1 MLLQNLKS
9 LCLVATFAL
18 PLMTCDSYATTG
30 ITNQTITY
38 LTDSPFPYHRVARV
52 DLYIVSV
59 SGSLTAD
66 TAAGSGSFVTM
77 ATPNRRINVL
87 ELQNGL
93 HMQLGEVVLPAGT
106 ITAVRMV
113 IDTDS
118 SSITLKSGA
127 VLTGKSTPGIQW
139 QSSAGRPV
147 LNALVSDLIDVP
159 EQGGTVVIDYDV
171 GRAFIPPQEI
181 DPTSTDSGFIFS
193 PVLRAVDVFKSGWIT
208 GTVRA
213 KTLTGPPVVDA
224 SLRLYLGKPTDPENT
239 WISLQT
245 ANTDANGIFWFP
257 AVTRSGYWAQFP
269 AHSGKTYIVA
279 IDPAPGS
286 GLGRVL
292 LPNVMVNAALE
303 TGTGTTVLP

>member
-1 MLLQNLKS
+1 MLRKVKS
-9 LCLVATFAL
+9 VCLVASFAL
-18 PLMTCDSYATTG
+18 PLMTCESYATTS
-30 ITNQTITY
+30 ITNPTITY
-38 LTDSPFPYHRVARV
+38 ITDSPFPYYRVARV
-52 DLYIVSV
+52 DLYVVSV
-59 SGSLTAD
+59 SGSLTPD

-87 ELQNGL
+87 ALQNGL
-93 HMQLGEVVLPAGT
+93 HEQLGEVVLPSGI

-147 LNALVSDLIDVP
+147 LNALVSDLIEVP
-159 EQGGTVVIDYDV
+159 GQGGRVVIDYDV

-193 PVLRAVDVFKSGWIT
+193 PVLRAVDAFKSGWIT

-213 KTLTGPPVVDA
+213 KTLTGAPVVDA
-224 SLRLYLGKPTDPENT
+224 SLRLYLGNPTDPENT

-245 ANTDANGIFWFP
+245 ANTDANGIFWFTS
-257 AVTRSGYWAQFP
+257 VTRSGYWAQFP
-269 AHSGKTYIVA
+269 AHAGKTYIVA

-292 LPNVMVNAALE
+292 LPNVVVNAALE
-303 TGTGTTVLP
+303 TATGTTALP

>member
-1 MLLQNLKS
+1 MLLRNLRS
-9 LCLVATFAL
+9 ICLVTVLAL
-18 PLMTCDSYATTG
+18 PLMTCDSYATTSL
-30 ITNQTITY
+30 TNHTITY
-38 LTDSPFPYHRVARV
+38 ITDSPFPYHRVARV

-66 TAAGSGSFVTM
+66 TSAGSGTFVTL
-77 ATPNRRINVL
+77 ATPNRRINVASL
-87 ELQNGL
+87 KNGL
-93 HMQLGEVVLPAGT
+93 HEQLGAVVLPAGT
-106 ITAVRMV
+106 ITALRMV

-147 LNALVSDLIDVP
+147 LNALVTDLIDVP
-159 EQGGTVVIDYDV
+159 GQGARVVIDYDI
-171 GRAFIPPQEI
+171 GRAFIPPQEL

-193 PVLRAVDVFKSGWIT
+193 PVLRAVDAFKTGWIT
-208 GTVRA
+208 GIVRT
-213 KTLTGPPVVDA
+213 KTTTGAPVVDA

-245 ANTDANGIFWFP
+245 ANTDGSGIFWF
-257 AVTRSGYWAQFP
+257 ASVTRTAYWAQFP
-269 AHSGKTYIVA
+269 AHTGKTYIVA

-292 LPNVMVNAALE
+292 LPNVTVNAALE
-303 TGTGTTVLP
+303 TATGTTVLP